1 MAMKIFYT
9 LLPRFIILCSVLSIL
24 YPIQGLAGQRSD
36 ALGTRSRIDSLRDG
50 QHDFDFNFGTW
61 KTHIL
66 RRLHPFTVNK
76 DVMEMNGTV
85 SVQKVWNGK
94 SQLEVIEAD
103 GPKGH
108 FEGTTLFLYNPES
121 HQWSQ
126 NFAFGGDA
134 DISNPTIGEFK
145 DGRGEL
151 YSQETEGDRHVLVR
165 GVWSNIKP
173 DSHHYEE
180 SLSDDGGR
188 TWVSVF
194 SASLVRDQSASAEP
208 WVAGVNGP
216 AADTAR
222 PGEHEF
228 DFAPGTW
235 KEHSTR
241 LLHPL
246 TGSTTWINMEGIS
259 VVHQFWN
266 GRGNLTELESDG
278 PDGHLELLAL
288 RLYNSEAHEW
298 NLTFATSKVGT
309 LGMPATIGKFRNGVG
324 EFYDQEPF
332 NGRTIWVRF
341 TITPITGDSYRSE
354 QAFSDDAGKTWE
366 TNWINNY
373 TRMKN

>member
-1 MAMKIFYT
+1 MKVKNK
-9 LLPRFIILCSVLSIL
+9 PLSIFL
-24 YPIQGLAGQRSD
+24 MFFFGLSAMQPVGGFAQDPEPSLQHTP
-36 ALGTRSRIDSLRDG
+36 ALRDG
-50 QHDFDFNFGTW
+50 QHDFDFNFGNW

-66 RRLHPFTVNK
+66 RRLHPFTANK
-76 DVMEMNGTV
+76 DMMEMNGTV
-85 SVQKVWNGK
+85 SVQKIWNGRA
-94 SQLEVIEAD
+94 SIEVIEAD
-103 GPKGH
+103 GPQGH
-108 FEGTTLFLYNPES
+108 FEGTTLFLYNPAS

-151 YSQETEGDRHVLVR
+151 YGQETEGDRHVLVR
-165 GVWSNIKP
+165 GVWANIRP
-173 DSHHYEE
+173 DSHTYEE
-180 SLSDDGGR
+180 SISEDGGK
-188 TWVSVF
+188 TFVPVF
-194 SASLVRDQSASAEP
+194 SASLVRDRSASAEP
-208 WVAGVNGP
+208 WVSGVNGP

-246 TGSTTWINMEGIS
+246 TGSTTWEKMEGMS
-259 VVHQFWN
+259 VVHQLWN

-288 RLYNSEAHEW
+288 RLYNPEAHQW
-298 NLTFATSKVGT
+298 NLTFATSKVGV
-309 LGMPATIGKFRNGVG
+309 LGMPQNIGEFKNGIG
-324 EFYDQEPF
+324 QFYDQESYK
-332 NGRTIWVRF
+332 GKAIWVRF
-341 TITPITGDSYRSE
+341 TITPISKDAYRSE

-366 TNWINNY
+366 TNWINSY
-373 TRMKN
+373 ERAKD